1 MGRAKVA
8 GKGDLEL
15 AHARAGPDPA
25 SLEGSR
31 DGLDHL
37 AIDQRAAEDDVGGII
52 HKPMTIIGGGI
63 LLGLHGEYP
72 QEFSQCDLFIPRSAA
87 VSVKCG
93 PGDRVLAGETIL
105 AVY

>member
-1 MGRAKVA
+1 
-8 GKGDLEL
+8 
-15 AHARAGPDPA
+15 
-25 SLEGSR
+25 
-31 DGLDHL
+31 
-37 AIDQRAAEDDVGGII
+37 
-52 HKPMTIIGGGI
+52 MTIIGGGI

-105 AVY
+105 AVH